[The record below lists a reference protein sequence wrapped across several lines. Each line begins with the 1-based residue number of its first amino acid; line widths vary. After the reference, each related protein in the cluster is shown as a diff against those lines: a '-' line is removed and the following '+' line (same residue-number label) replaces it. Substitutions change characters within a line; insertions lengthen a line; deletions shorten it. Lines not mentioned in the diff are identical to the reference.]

1 MGRAKVGRQ
10 LGRDSAQRKSLLR
23 NLASDLFKYEEIKT
37 TEAKAKEL
45 KRFAEKIITRAK
57 KGDALAR
64 RIIKKDITNKEIVKK
79 LIDVLAVRY
88 AQRNGGYTRILKLN
102 FRAGDGAQICM
113 IRLTE

>member
-10 LGRDSAQRKSLLR
+10 LGRTTAERKSLFR

-57 KGDALAR
+57 KGDAFAR
-64 RIIKKDITNKEIVKK
+64 RIIKRDITNKEVVKK

-88 AQRNGGYTRILKLN
+88 AQRNGGYTRILKLG
-102 FRAGDGAQICM
+102 FRVGDGARVCM
-113 IRLTE
+113 IRLV